1 MLLRLGRGASVSDI
15 ERVTEG
21 QYVVAGD
28 KRGQTVCQGDGPPIY
43 VGEPSNPVPPVVD
56 GGSASSEG

>member
-1 MLLRLGRGASVSDI
+1 VSDI